1 MKKIYAK
8 PSTLVVTITN
18 VSPIAI
24 SLGNGDAVK
33 NANTLSREERGSSW
47 EDDED

>member
-8 PSTLVVTITN
+8 PSTLVVTIMN

-24 SLGNGDAVK
+24 SLTSTQAASDAT
-33 NANTLSREERGSSW
+33 ALSREGRGSSW
-47 EDDED
+47 DDEDE